1 MTKLFGKVLELFIPD
16 NLNEIGFKIQVKDE
30 IITIVTEQTK
40 ENAKIYRD
48 DFVFINK
55 QVIDNKIF
63 YDIEPIGDDEYES
76 YWNI

>member
-16 NLNEIGFKIQVKDE
+16 TLNEIGFKIQVKDE

>member
-1 MTKLFGKVLELFIPD
+1 MNRLFGKVKEIFIPE

-30 IITIVTEQTK
+30 IITVITDQTK

-55 QVIDNKIF
+55 QVIDNKVF

-76 YWNI
+76 N